1 MFLTLNPGSS
11 QVSVVII
18 CGPRD
23 STKDSCQE
31 QHSLFFWWRT
41 RGLVG
46 QGLLLNAGR
55 AATLPGTF
63 LVCST
68 SPICLHT
75 FLNKRGIYMISV
87 SGKFKGSFLLTG
99 SKEIMNKHGKRKK
112 EVKERKKDKDRMI
125 ARNGKGGKNERRR
138 GKECR
143 KR

>member
-1 MFLTLNPGSS
+1 
-11 QVSVVII
+11 
-18 CGPRD
+18 
-23 STKDSCQE
+23 
-31 QHSLFFWWRT
+31 
-41 RGLVG
+41 
-46 QGLLLNAGR
+46 
-55 AATLPGTF
+55 
-63 LVCST
+63 
-68 SPICLHT
+68 
-75 FLNKRGIYMISV
+75 MISV